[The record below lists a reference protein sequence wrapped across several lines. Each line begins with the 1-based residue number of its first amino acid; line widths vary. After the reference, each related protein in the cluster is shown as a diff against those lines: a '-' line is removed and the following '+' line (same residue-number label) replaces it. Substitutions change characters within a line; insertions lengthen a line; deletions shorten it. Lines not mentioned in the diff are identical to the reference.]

1 MASDF
6 AAHGG
11 QITIDDLNNYDVRVS
26 APVST
31 TFRDLEIFTSAA
43 PSHGV
48 TLLVMFLLLERVDVS
63 RMEHNGADYVELLA
77 WCTRTAFSETLQY
90 TGDPEFVDV
99 PVDWMLDKDRLSAF
113 PLGVGDGADFS
124 NVVNEHTTHLSA
136 CDDSGTVA
144 SITHSIGSIC
154 GAGVMTR
161 GLGFLYNNLVGHF
174 NVLRGF
180 HDSIVP
186 GKRFGGGCPTIV
198 YKDGKPW
205 MSIGSSGG
213 PRLIS
218 AVFQTIVN
226 VSEFG
231 MSLQDAVTAPRIH
244 SEFGNRIYV
253 EPAVGESVG
262 GELERRGYEIVETEY
277 MGCNQAV
284 IKSADGF
291 EVGSD
296 PRGGMGTIVP
306 GSPG

>member
-1 MASDF
+1 
-6 AAHGG
+6 
-11 QITIDDLNNYDVRVS
+11 
-26 APVST
+26 
-31 TFRDLEIFTSAA
+31 
-43 PSHGV
+43 
-48 TLLVMFLLLERVDVS
+48 
-63 RMEHNGADYVELLA
+63 
-77 WCTRTAFSETLQY
+77 
-90 TGDPEFVDV
+90 
-99 PVDWMLDKDRLSAF
+99 
-113 PLGVGDGADFS
+113 
-124 NVVNEHTTHLSA
+124 
-136 CDDSGTVA
+136 
-144 SITHSIGSIC
+144 
-154 GAGVMTR
+154 
-161 GLGFLYNNLVGHF
+161 
-174 NVLRGF
+174 VLRGF